1 MSFSLKTELLPHQ
14 QETVNFAV
22 SKRYIGDFSEMGSG
36 KSLSA
41 LALIVR
47 VGKKAMVVCPPHLVN
62 NWLNEIEK
70 HTNLKGSPHFLRP
83 SDDVDVY
90 VTPYTQLTKCEA
102 IFKIVFTVVADE
114 AHYLKNLDAKR
125 TMTFHHFFSPHPPE
139 YFMYLTGTPIKNRIP
154 EIYSMLILFGLG
166 PNSPKILEHYRSF
179 YTFCCRF
186 TNVKQTNYGNKYE
199 GMKNVEELRKFIN
212 PFVIRHGAEVLNLPE
227 LSETSIVVSYAENDK
242 LDQAF
247 QRFTDSGIGAD
258 ITVKRDS
265 AVATA
270 PFTSQLVL
278 EALDSGN
285 GPVVVFSDHKKPLEI
300 MGLELSG
307 KRVATINGDTNMA
320 KRQDYVDSLNR
331 GQLDVLL
338 CTIGAA
344 SSGLNM
350 TGSCLIIL
358 NDPPWVSGDLQQL
371 IKRIHR
377 IGQTRPCR
385 IVKVL
390 GSKTVDKIYKA
401 LAGKERVINKVIKE
415 QA

>member
-1 MSFSLKTELLPHQ
+1 M
-14 QETVNFAV
+14 NFAV

-41 LALIVR
+41 LATIVTI
-47 VGKKAMVVCPPHLVN
+47 GKKAMVTCPPHLVN
-62 NWLNEIEK
+62 NWLNEISK
-70 HTNLKGSPHFLRP
+70 HTNLVGSPHFLRP
-83 SDDVDVY
+83 KPDVDVY
-90 VTPYTQLTKCEA
+90 VVPYTQLAKCEEL
-102 IFKIVFTVVADE
+102 FKIVFTIVADE

-125 TMTFHHFFSPHPPE
+125 TMIFHHFFATYPPE
-139 YFMYLTGTPIKNRIP
+139 YFLYLTGTPIKNRIP
-154 EIYSMLILFGLG
+154 EIYSMLILFGIG
-166 PNSPKILEHYRSF
+166 PNSPKILDHYKSF

-227 LSETSIVVSYAENDK
+227 LSESTVVVSYGDNPQLEV
-242 LDQAF
+242 AF
-247 QRFTDSGIGAD
+247 SRFTESGIGAD
-258 ITVKRDS
+258 VTAKRDS

-270 PFTSQLVL
+270 PFTAQLVL

-300 MGLELSG
+300 MGLELS
-307 KRVATINGDTNMA
+307 KVRVATINGDTNMG
-320 KRQDYVDSLNR
+320 RREEYVAALNK

-338 CTIGAA
+338 CTVGAA

-350 TGSCLIIL
+350 TGSSLIIL

-377 IGQTRPCR
+377 LGQTKPCR